1 MPTKVLI
8 PTRGGVSIPVNV
20 TRVIGAVTTGSQRV
34 TSVNLQQLENVDIL
48 TNGLEDGYTLIYDED
63 SGNWIAQLSTVGNI
77 DGGTY

>member
-34 TSVNLQQLENVDIL
+34 TSANLQQLANVDIV
-48 TNGLEDGYTLIYDED
+48 TNGLEDGFTIVYDE
-63 SGNWIAQLSTVGNI
+63 GTGKWVAQASTVGNL